1 MFTTNEISFKVSTNV
16 EFIEEIERLE
26 IIIELLQT
34 IVAKAKLKDLRS
46 IENPKLLKINDAKN
60 QNDPEIENL
69 DLEFEK
75 VDKAFDAILEE
86 AEKPVEKEDQLMKNT
101 NTITCECGTIMTKKN
116 LTRHLKSAKHQ
127 NFVKLS

>member
-86 AEKPVEKEDQLMKNT
+86 AEKPAEKEDQLMKNT

-127 NFVKLS
+127 NFIKLS

>member
-86 AEKPVEKEDQLMKNT
+86 AEKPIEKEDQLMKNT